1 MDAALVP
8 GTSGRRRD
16 GGGGDRTAV
25 PPVIERPAC
34 IDRASP
40 HPAPRDQ
47 APRVRVALA
56 IGGVPMLSFGFR
68 AAIDAEP
75 DMVVVAE
82 IDEPTD
88 LVNRLGELA
97 VDVAIV
103 DAGPVPSGRSTTAT
117 IEAVRLALPS
127 VRLVALEGG
136 PGSEPYAIVLRAGA
150 DGVLTRDADPAD
162 VVAAI
167 RCVQRG
173 ETYVSP
179 SLATRMVNTYV
190 LRRGASPTT
199 EDAWDALSD
208 REREVLLLAATGH
221 TNREIAELFHLSE
234 QTIHNCRASVM
245 EKLGVHDRVDLLK
258 YAIRRGVISV
268 ADL

>member
-1 MDAALVP
+1 M
-8 GTSGRRRD
+8 GRLR
-16 GGGGDRTAV
+16 
-25 PPVIERPAC
+25 
-34 IDRASP
+34 
-40 HPAPRDQ
+40 
-47 APRVRVALA
+47 
-56 IGGVPMLSFGFR
+56 
-68 AAIDAEP
+68 
-75 DMVVVAE
+75 
-82 IDEPTD
+82 
-88 LVNRLGELA
+88 ELA

-103 DAGPVPSGRSTTAT
+103 EAGPLTGGRSTTAA
-117 IEAVRLALPS
+117 IEAVRAALPA
-127 VRLVALEGG
+127 VHLVALEGG

-190 LRRGASPTT
+190 LRRGASATT

-208 REREVLLLAATGH
+208 REREVLLLAATGR

>member
-1 MDAALVP
+1 MDAAREPV
-8 GTSGRRRD
+8 SGRRRT
-16 GGGGDRTAV
+16 GGGGSRSAV
-25 PPVIERPAC
+25 PPIIESPAW

-40 HPAPRDQ
+40 HPTPNGH

-56 IGGVPMLSFGFR
+56 IGVVPMLSFGFR
-68 AAIDAEP
+68 TAIDAEP
-75 DMVVVAE
+75 DMLVVAE
-82 IDEPTD
+82 IDEPVE
-88 LVNRLGELA
+88 LVERLRELA

-103 DAGPVPSGRSTTAT
+103 EAGPVAGGRSTTAA
-117 IEAVRLALPS
+117 IEAVRAAVPA
-127 VRLVALEGG
+127 VHLVALEGG
-136 PGSEPYAIVLRAGA
+136 PGSEPYAVVLRAGA

-179 SLATRMVNTYV
+179 SLVTRMVNTYV
-190 LRRGASPTT
+190 LRRGSSATA
-199 EDAWDALSD
+199 EDAWDGLSD
-208 REREVLLLAATGH
+208 REREVILLAATGH

>member
-1 MDAALVP
+1 MYVDLN
-8 GTSGRRRD
+8 R
-16 GGGGDRTAV
+16 
-25 PPVIERPAC
+25 PV
-34 IDRASP
+34 D
-40 HPAPRDQ
+40 HP
-47 APRVRVALA
+47 
-56 IGGVPMLSFGFR
+56 
-68 AAIDAEP
+68 
-75 DMVVVAE
+75 
-82 IDEPTD
+82 
-88 LVNRLGELA
+88 
-97 VDVAIV
+97 
-103 DAGPVPSGRSTTAT
+103 
-117 IEAVRLALPS
+117 
-127 VRLVALEGG
+127 
-136 PGSEPYAIVLRAGA
+136 
-150 DGVLTRDADPAD
+150 D

-179 SLATRMVNTYV
+179 SLVTRMVNTYV
-190 LRRGASPTT
+190 LRRGASATT

-208 REREVLLLAATGH
+208 REREVILLAATGR

>member
-1 MDAALVP
+1 MDAALEQGP
-8 GTSGRRRD
+8 AGRRRD
-16 GGGGDRTAV
+16 GGSKDRSAV
-25 PPVIERPAC
+25 PTARI
-34 IDRASP
+34 
-40 HPAPRDQ
+40 
-47 APRVRVALA
+47 ALA
-56 IGGVPMLSFGFR
+56 IAGVPMLSFGFR

-75 DMVVVAE
+75 DLSVVAE
-82 IDEPTD
+82 IDEPAA
-88 LVNRLGELA
+88 LVARLAELA
-97 VDVAIV
+97 ADVAIIEGGSIA
-103 DAGPVPSGRSTTAT
+103 DGRSTTAA
-117 IEAVRLALPS
+117 IEAIRASLPQVRLL
-127 VRLVALEGG
+127 ALEGG
-136 PGSEPYAIVLRAGA
+136 GSEPYAIVLRAGA

-167 RCVQRG
+167 RCVLRG

-190 LRRGASPTT
+190 LRRGAGATA

-234 QTIHNCRASVM
+234 QTIHNVRASVM
-245 EKLGVHDRVDLLK
+245 EKLGFHDRVELLK

>member
-1 MDAALVP
+1 MDAALEP
-8 GTSGRRRD
+8 DISGRRGD
-16 GGGGDRTAV
+16 GGARRHSAV
-25 PPVIERPAC
+25 PPIIESPPW

-40 HPAPRDQ
+40 HPAPHGSL
-47 APRVRVALA
+47 PRVRIALA
-56 IGGVPMLSFGFR
+56 IGDVPMLSFGFR

-82 IDEPTD
+82 IHEPAD
-88 LVNRLGELA
+88 LVDRLRQLG
-97 VDVAIV
+97 VDVAIIE
-103 DAGPVPSGRSTTAT
+103 AGPLTGGRSTTAA
-117 IEAVRLALPS
+117 IEAVRAAVPGVHLI
-127 VRLVALEGG
+127 ALEGG

-179 SLATRMVNTYV
+179 SLVTRMVNTYV
-190 LRRGASPTT
+190 LRRGASATT

-208 REREVLLLAATGH
+208 REREVILLAATGH

>member
-1 MDAALVP
+1 MEAALGP
-8 GTSGRRRD
+8 DLSRRRRS
-16 GGGGDRTAV
+16 GGGSRSTV
-25 PPVIERPAC
+25 PPIIESPAW

-40 HPAPRDQ
+40 HPSPHEH

-68 AAIDAEP
+68 TAIDTEP

-82 IDEPTD
+82 LDEPTD
-88 LVNRLGELA
+88 LVECLREHA

-103 DAGPVPSGRSTTAT
+103 EVSPVTGGRSTTAT
-117 IEAVRLALPS
+117 IEAVRGVVPS
-127 VRLVALEGG
+127 VHLVALEGG
-136 PGSEPYAIVLRAGA
+136 PGAEPYAIVLRAGA
-150 DGVLTRDADPAD
+150 DGVLTRDTDPAD

-179 SLATRMVNTYV
+179 SLVTRMVNTYV
-190 LRRGASPTT
+190 LRRGASATT
-199 EDAWDALSD
+199 EDAWDGLSN
-208 REREVLLLAATGH
+208 REREVILLAATGH
-221 TNREIAELFHLSE
+221 TSREIAELLHLSE